1 MKGKKIRAEKVK
13 KKKRG
18 HIRSQWD
25 PREGH
30 GSGQRGLEDVL
41 EEPPSS
47 ARADDRKGKKT

>member
-30 GSGQRGLEDVL
+30 EGVPG
-41 EEPPSS
+41 
-47 ARADDRKGKKT
+47 